1 MSCSGCLTG
10 SVFSNTASSRLK
22 IAAFAPIPRARDS
35 TAIAVNPG
43 FLIKT
48 RTEYRTSPIRYS
60 YLNATIG
67 STFSFTFETS
77 ASPVDQCLSD
87 HRLRLDTDFAWT
99 PTSPGHRLRPD
110 TDFAWTPT
118 SPGHR
123 PRPDTDFA
131 WTPTSPEHRLRL
143 DTGFAWTATLPWI
156 RIGRYRPVSHL
167 HRVPLQTS
175 FSIRHTVAA
184 VCGTSVA
191 TR

>member
-87 HRLRLDTDFAWT
+87 HRLRLDTDFAWPPTSPAPRPRPDPDLART
-99 PTSPGHRLRPD
+99 PTSPVTRP
-110 TDFAWTPT
+110 P
-118 SPGHR
+118 
-123 PRPDTDFA
+123 PDTDFA
-131 WTPTSPEHRLRL
+131 WTPTSPEHRLRP
-143 DTGFAWTATLPWI
+143 DTGFALDTDFAWTPTSP
-156 RIGRYRPVSHL
+156 G
-167 HRVPLQTS
+167 HR
-175 FSIRHTVAA
+175 
-184 VCGTSVA
+184 
-191 TR
+191 

>member
-77 ASPVDQCLSD
+77 ASPVDQCLSG
-87 HRLRLDTDFAWT
+87 HRLHLDTDLALRPLTSAIGYHFCRWLPPSCWGTGFAW
-99 PTSPGHRLRPD
+99 P
-110 TDFAWTPT
+110 PT

-123 PRPDTDFA
+123 PRPS
-131 WTPTSPEHRLRL
+131 TPDLRHWL
-143 DTGFAWTATLPWI
+143 PLLPLATTFVL
-156 RIGRYRPVSHL
+156 
-167 HRVPLQTS
+167 
-175 FSIRHTVAA
+175 
-184 VCGTSVA
+184 
-191 TR
+191 